1 MRKTEVLWHLLDC
14 VQAASRVI
22 SLDARPQLAPKVRL
36 RVDRVSGQ
44 TLLLYPEK
52 GLALNPTAA
61 EICGLC
67 TSELAVREMI
77 ETLAARQARTALAD
91 EVHAFLQELAER
103 NLLRG
108 VEP

>member
-1 MRKTEVLWHLLDC
+1 M
-14 VQAASRVI
+14 I
-22 SLDARPQLAPKVRL
+22 SLDARPRLAPKVRL

-67 TSELAVREMI
+67 TGELAVRDMI
-77 ETLAARQARTALAD
+77 EKLAARHGANDALAG
-91 EVHAFLQELAER
+91 EVQAFLQDLAER

-108 VEP
+108 LEP

>member
-1 MRKTEVLWHLLDC
+1 M
-14 VQAASRVI
+14 I
-22 SLDARPQLAPKVRL
+22 PLDARPRLAPKVRL

-61 EICGLC
+61 ELCGLC
-67 TSELAVREMI
+67 TGELAVREMI
-77 ETLAARQARTALAD
+77 ETLAARHGPSDALAG
-91 EVHAFLQELAER
+91 EVQAFLQDLAER

-108 VEP
+108 LEP

>member
-1 MRKTEVLWHLLDC
+1 
-14 VQAASRVI
+14 VI
-22 SLDARPQLAPKVRL
+22 SLDARPRLAPKVRL

-67 TSELAVREMI
+67 TGELAVREMI
-77 ETLAARQARTALAD
+77 ETLAARHGANDALAG
-91 EVHAFLQELAER
+91 EVQAFLQDLAER

-108 VEP
+108 LEP

>member
-1 MRKTEVLWHLLDC
+1 
-14 VQAASRVI
+14 VI
-22 SLDARPQLAPKVRL
+22 PLDARPRLAPKVRL
-36 RVDRVSGQ
+36 RVDRKSGR

-67 TSELAVREMI
+67 TGELAVSEI
-77 ETLAARQARTALAD
+77 VATLAERHGASEAIAA
-91 EVHAFLQELAER
+91 EVQAFLQELRDR

-108 VEP
+108 LEP

>member
-1 MRKTEVLWHLLDC
+1 M
-14 VQAASRVI
+14 I
-22 SLDARPQLAPKVRL
+22 SLDARPKLAPKVRL
-36 RVDRVSGQ
+36 RLDRKSGR

-67 TSELAVREMI
+67 TGELAVREMI
-77 ETLAARQARTALAD
+77 ETLAARHGRSDALAD
-91 EVHAFLQELAER
+91 EVHAFLQELVDR

>member
-1 MRKTEVLWHLLDC
+1 
-14 VQAASRVI
+14 VI
-22 SLDARPQLAPKVRL
+22 SLDARPRLAPKVRL
-36 RVDRVSGQ
+36 RVDRKSGQ

-67 TSELAVREMI
+67 TGELAVSEI
-77 ETLAARQARTALAD
+77 VATLADRHGKSDAIAG
-91 EVHAFLQELAER
+91 EVQAFLQELRDR

-108 VEP
+108 LEP

>member
-1 MRKTEVLWHLLDC
+1 M
-14 VQAASRVI
+14 I
-22 SLDARPQLAPKVRL
+22 SLDARPRLAPKVRL
-36 RVDRVSGQ
+36 RVDRKSGQ

-67 TSELAVREMI
+67 TGELAVREMI
-77 ETLAARQARTALAD
+77 ETLAARHGAHDALAG
-91 EVHAFLQELAER
+91 EVQEFLQDLAER

-108 VEP
+108 LEP

>member
-1 MRKTEVLWHLLDC
+1 M
-14 VQAASRVI
+14 I
-22 SLDARPQLAPKVRL
+22 SLDARPKLAPKVRL

-67 TSELAVREMI
+67 TGELAVREMI
-77 ETLAARQARTALAD
+77 ETLAARHPRNDDLAS
-91 EVHAFLQELAER
+91 EVHAFLQELVDR

>member
-1 MRKTEVLWHLLDC
+1 M
-14 VQAASRVI
+14 I
-22 SLDARPQLAPKVRL
+22 PLDARPRLAPKVRL
-36 RVDRVSGQ
+36 RVDRKSGQ

-67 TSELAVREMI
+67 TGEHAVGEI
-77 ETLAARQARTALAD
+77 VATLAARHGASETIAG
-91 EVHAFLQELAER
+91 EVQAFLQELRER

-108 VEP
+108 LEP

>member
-1 MRKTEVLWHLLDC
+1 M
-14 VQAASRVI
+14 I
-22 SLDARPQLAPKVRL
+22 PLDARPRLAPKVRL
-36 RVDRVSGQ
+36 RVDRKSGQ

-67 TSELAVREMI
+67 DGERAVREI
-77 ETLAARQARTALAD
+77 VATLAARHGASEAIAG
-91 EVHAFLQELAER
+91 EVQAFLQELRDR

-108 VEP
+108 LEP